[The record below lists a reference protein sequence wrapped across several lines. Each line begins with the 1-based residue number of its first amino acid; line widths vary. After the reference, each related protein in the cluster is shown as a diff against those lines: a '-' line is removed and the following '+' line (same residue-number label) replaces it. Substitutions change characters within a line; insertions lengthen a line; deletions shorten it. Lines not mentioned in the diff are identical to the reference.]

1 MPKPISITLRTLTP
15 IWAGGVESGRTK
27 RVHETGIIGSLR
39 WWYEAILRGIGR
51 EVCNPTSDN
60 PRERCPRNDGF
71 YCDVCRLFGAT
82 GRSRGFRLR
91 IGGGTSNFSS
101 MDKIP
106 LPSGRLHPGRKGR
119 PGPDRPGG
127 WFLFADARTGNLEI
141 RIVPLFVTYEDIAT
155 LLVPLAL
162 IYRHAALGAK
172 VANGYGVVDITGV
185 NNEAFV
191 ISDAMLRRLPT
202 GENAPDTLP
211 NLRDFFFAK
220 VRFQAPV
227 GDPDWWQAI
236 PGIAEAW
243 KGMLE
248 KNGKR
253 VGVFDQYDRK
263 KNDRLCKRAQGELA
277 ALRQKGLLPMAPAV
291 RKWLRETW
299 FPSFS
304 GHLPLNSLETGCSA
318 PPAQKTRLQRSTSR
332 MRTDLSAGS
341 GSSVFGA
348 GCRRSFRTDF
358 GSLFLANNSC
368 TVSRKALKI
377 HPHGLSCS
385 APLHPLAA
393 WGNGT
398 AFPTT
403 RPTGSPISGPY
414 WISRRVENHETRPLC
429 MLPVHQ
435 P

>member
-15 IWAGGVESGRTK
+15 IWAGGVESSRTK

-91 IGGGTSNFSS
+91 IGGGTSNFSG

-299 FPSFS
+299 FPSFFRS
-304 GHLPLNSLETGCSA
+304 
-318 PPAQKTRLQRSTSR
+318 PPPKQLGNW
-332 MRTDLSAGS
+332 L
-341 GSSVFGA
+341 FG
-348 GCRRSFRTDF
+348 
-358 GSLFLANNSC
+358 
-368 TVSRKALKI
+368 
-377 HPHGLSCS
+377 
-385 APLHPLAA
+385 
-393 WGNGT
+393 
-398 AFPTT
+398 TT
-403 RPTGSPISGPY
+403 RPENEASKINVSHAYRLASGEWEFRIWGWLPQVLPDGLRLPLTRQQFMHRLKESLENPSTWPIVLGPASPAC
-414 WISRRVENHETRPLC
+414 RVGQWHCLSDDETDGLAYLRTL
-429 MLPVHQ
+429 LDIAEGGES
-435 P
+435 